1 MHNNGNGE
9 NAVSVPAALVKQ
21 LQNMTT
27 KGGNSMQFAPGTA
40 PPAPSPRP
48 QQEVRAED

>member
-9 NAVSVPAALVKQ
+9 NAVSVPAGLVEQ
-21 LQNMTT
+21 LQNLTT
-27 KGGNSMQFAPGTA
+27 KGENSMQFAPGM
-40 PPAPSPRP
+40 PNPSPRP